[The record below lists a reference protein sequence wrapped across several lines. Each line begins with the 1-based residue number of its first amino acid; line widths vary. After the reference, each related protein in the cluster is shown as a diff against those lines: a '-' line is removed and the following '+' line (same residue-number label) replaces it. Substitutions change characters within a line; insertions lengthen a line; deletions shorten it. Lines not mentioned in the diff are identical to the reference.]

1 LIKKAI
7 LYSNTLIK
15 ETGGGTTYLH
25 SFIDFFRNRNF
36 SIDCINNEIIR
47 NTNGIN
53 HKKHPSLI
61 IPVLYPLYR
70 MIYDFLVY
78 DVVLFKSNYIPGM
91 CINSKSILIVDFPFQ
106 TQLSIFDKY
115 KIRRIK
121 YVLCNSEYTAKWIH
135 NYWGVNAKVIYPP
148 SMKTDTVTHEIIK
161 RHTILSVGR
170 FVNSSRGKR
179 QDILINSFKTLCDS
193 GIINYTLQLVGYVQD
208 ENYLMELKKQ
218 SEGYPIEF
226 IENIDSQTLKKL
238 YQEATFYWHACGYDI
253 DSNTD
258 PSKVE
263 HYGIAVADAIAFG
276 CFPLVYG
283 NGGPAE
289 LTNQGIYGEIWFSE
303 VELTEKTIKYIN
315 DPALLN
321 NARQLLE
328 ERKLLFTEAAFIE
341 SLSKIYGK

>member
-1 LIKKAI
+1 
-7 LYSNTLIK
+7 
-15 ETGGGTTYLH
+15 
-25 SFIDFFRNRNF
+25 
-36 SIDCINNEIIR
+36 
-47 NTNGIN
+47 
-53 HKKHPSLI
+53 
-61 IPVLYPLYR
+61 
-70 MIYDFLVY
+70 
-78 DVVLFKSNYIPGM
+78 
-91 CINSKSILIVDFPFQ
+91 
-106 TQLSIFDKY
+106 
-115 KIRRIK
+115 
-121 YVLCNSEYTAKWIH
+121 
-135 NYWGVNAKVIYPP
+135 
-148 SMKTDTVTHEIIK
+148 
-161 RHTILSVGR
+161 
-170 FVNSSRGKR
+170 
-179 QDILINSFKTLCDS
+179 
-193 GIINYTLQLVGYVQD
+193 LVGYVQD